1 MKSFPTTVSKV
12 LLVTK
17 LLFKIPLLCSNQKG
31 KCPENAVMVP
41 PSPAGQYVPRPA
53 GTAGTLPSPSGPNP
67 ESPSEPSLGM
77 TSPHLNPQAPSYP
90 FCLPPRTSEYLSYPP
105 PGGQRL
111 GHPLLHNSWQS
122 SRLNKFTR
130 LCGQTTQRPITGFL
144 GKTGSEGQKAR
155 GQKDPVWLPY
165 APLTS

>member
-1 MKSFPTTVSKV
+1 MKSFPTKVSKV

-31 KCPENAVMVP
+31 KCPESAVMVP
-41 PSPAGQYVPRPA
+41 PSPAGQYAPRPA

-67 ESPSEPSLGM
+67 ESPSEPSLGN
-77 TSPHLNPQAPSYP
+77 PPLNLQAPGCP
-90 FCLPPRTSEYLSYPP
+90 FCLPPRTSECLSYPA

-111 GHPLLHNSWQS
+111 GHLLLHNSWQS

-130 LCGQTTQRPITGFL
+130 LCGQTTQRPITCFL
-144 GKTGSEGQKAR
+144 GNTGSEGQKAW

-165 APLTS
+165 PPLTS